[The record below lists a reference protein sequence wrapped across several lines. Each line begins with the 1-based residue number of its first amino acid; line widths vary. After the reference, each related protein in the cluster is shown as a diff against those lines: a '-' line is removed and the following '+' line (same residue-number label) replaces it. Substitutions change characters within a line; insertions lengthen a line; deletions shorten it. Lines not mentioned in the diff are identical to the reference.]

1 VKGRALSGRVVV
13 VSPHLDDAVL
23 SLGATISQAARSGA
37 AVEVLTVFAGEPAS
51 QAPASPWARR
61 AGFRTEGEEVRARR
75 GEDAA
80 ACALLGAR
88 QRWLAFGDAPYDRR
102 GGEEEI
108 FSAVAE
114 ACAGADVVVIP
125 GFPLEHEDH
134 AWLSPLLLGNG
145 LPGRRLGLYAE
156 QPYAYRSG
164 RPPAVPDCLRPF
176 VSQGATWTRLPA
188 CPVDWVRKWRGVRCY
203 RSQLPLLG
211 LTRRAGASLHRM
223 LVDEITG
230 GGEAVAWLAAPER

>member
-1 VKGRALSGRVVV
+1 
-13 VSPHLDDAVL
+13 
-23 SLGATISQAARSGA
+23 GATISQAARSGA

-145 LPGRRLGLYAE
+145 LPQAGPLRGAAVRVSLG
-156 QPYAYRSG
+156 Q
-164 RPPAVPDCLRPF
+164 
-176 VSQGATWTRLPA
+176 ATCGPRLP
-188 CPVDWVRKWRGVRCY
+188 PTVRFPGGYLDATAR
-203 RSQLPLLG
+203 LPG
-211 LTRRAGASLHRM
+211 
-223 LVDEITG
+223 
-230 GGEAVAWLAAPER
+230 